1 MKRNKIS
8 KSRNNIDFIDSDLMN
23 SETYFNYLDRFKK
36 VALSI
41 FEWVNLPKSM
51 NARFL
56 ELSLYYDGIATL
68 FKDEEYGFIN
78 TRCTNNEYINI
89 YGLPNKLHCYSYN
102 LHRDK
107 ILYTGLRE
115 DIENLQATNA
125 ILVENNWDN
134 VPTEPTLALF
144 AQRLALAE
152 RASDTNVEAMRT
164 PVMILVGE
172 NQRLTMENLYGQY
185 RGNRP
190 FIFGDKQQ
198 MQDMDSIKAIDT
210 KAPVVF
216 DKLQNYK
223 KEIWNEALTF
233 LGINNVMIEKAE
245 RLITDEA
252 NSNNELINL
261 NLQAS
266 LAPRKEA
273 CKEFN
278 ELFGFTGTDK
288 EIDVRVRSDLHNI
301 IKNAQSIVSD
311 YKKME
316 NVEDIDL
323 GGEIDG

>member
-1 MKRNKIS
+1 MKKRIS

-78 TRCTNNEYINI
+78 TRCTNNGYINI
-89 YGLPNKLHCYSYN
+89 YGLPTKLHCYSYD

-115 DIENLQATNA
+115 DIENLQDTNA

-134 VPTEPTLALF
+134 IPTEPTLALF

-152 RASDTNVEAMRT
+152 RASDTNIEAMRT
-164 PVMILVGE
+164 PIMILVGE

-216 DKLQNYK
+216 DKLQEYK
-223 KEIWNEALTF
+223 KQIWNECLTF
-233 LGINNVMIEKAE
+233 LGINNVFIEKSE

-273 CKEFN
+273 CKQFN
-278 ELFGFTGTDK
+278 ELFGLTGTDK

-311 YKKME
+311 YKEME
-316 NVEDIDL
+316 NVENIDL